1 MLSNFKAYQLALS
14 LYKKARGQKL
24 PYFLKDQLERAASS
38 VVLNLAEGSARTS
51 EKERKRFYV
60 IAFASLREVQAL
72 IDMEDSLAHLNKV
85 ADQLGANLY
94 RLTH

>member
-1 MLSNFKAYQLALS
+1 MLQNFRSYQLALS

-24 PYFLKDQLERAASS
+24 PYHLKDQLERAASS
-38 VVLNLAEGSARTS
+38 IVLNLAEGSARTS
-51 EKERKRFYV
+51 AKERKRFYV

-72 IDMEDSLAHLNKV
+72 IDMENSLADLNKE
-85 ADQLGANLY
+85 ADQLGACLY